1 MESSNNPKRS
11 EMQVGLASLDGSWAV
26 GWWQDG
32 EVARSGV
39 GRGTRGA
46 SLAGEI
52 WAADSL
58 RERRGSRCWG
68 RKVER
73 KE

>member
-1 MESSNNPKRS
+1 
-11 EMQVGLASLDGSWAV
+11 MQVGLASLDGSWAAE
-26 GWWQDG
+26 WWQDR
-32 EVARSGV
+32 EVTRSGE

-46 SLAGEI
+46 LLTRGSP
-52 WAADSL
+52 
-58 RERRGSRCWG
+58 REGRGSRCCG